1 MRRFAGRDAYI
12 QATNKNLIKL
22 NLTNLLLRPDFTT
35 IDASNHKK
43 INLSLQITFDYDM
56 VKEMLPNLSRYL
68 LDDDD
73 GNILYKEKVS
83 AGNYDSFYS
92 FYTLVNQGAKELIEE
107 QLKNDYK
114 FPLFT
119 DKIGSSLLSSL
130 LVLEAMIE
138 TNLEHNNKNI
148 LLFSEN
154 QQVIS
159 AINKINLEEIRDN
172 HNISFK
178 LITEKN
184 KLQDEINK
192 FHSMD
197 ADPDVIISN
206 RKATAEGM
214 QFRSYHPEAYSL
226 YIDGQEVR
234 NNFAAFIQ
242 SASRTDS
249 PEARD
254 IFAKH
259 YGKNE
264 KFIQRIN
271 VSFKKYDLFLQRRDN
286 FFSREDI
293 INKMQDIFE
302 DGKLDN
308 NAMEQISNLA
318 NSSGR
323 NIVAV
328 VIPKEAS
335 RIPYLV
341 KAYSDSYLSS
351 PKMDI
356 DYAKMSLAAVY
367 KLETKDLSEN
377 IVNNKFVIKQ
387 AEDEENKNTIGAK
400 I

>member
-1 MRRFAGRDAYI
+1 
-12 QATNKNLIKL
+12 
-22 NLTNLLLRPDFTT
+22 
-35 IDASNHKK
+35 
-43 INLSLQITFDYDM
+43 
-56 VKEMLPNLSRYL
+56 
-68 LDDDD
+68 
-73 GNILYKEKVS
+73 
-83 AGNYDSFYS
+83 
-92 FYTLVNQGAKELIEE
+92 
-107 QLKNDYK
+107 
-114 FPLFT
+114 
-119 DKIGSSLLSSL
+119 
-130 LVLEAMIE
+130 
-138 TNLEHNNKNI
+138 
-148 LLFSEN
+148 
-154 QQVIS
+154 
-159 AINKINLEEIRDN
+159 
-172 HNISFK
+172 
-178 LITEKN
+178 
-184 KLQDEINK
+184 
-192 FHSMD
+192 
-197 ADPDVIISN
+197 
-206 RKATAEGM
+206 M